1 LISTTVFNWS
11 VRQVSAIVVISILL
25 ALSVDA
31 LRPEGIP
38 LVKDWSV
45 KTRMVDE
52 SGLDMGISLD
62 DSIRAFED
70 GHAVFL
76 DARSPSE
83 YAQGHI
89 KGARLLPFEEIDEYV
104 IDATADLSPEAL
116 IITYCDGK
124 ACMLSHDLALYLKDF
139 GFERVY
145 VLTNGWSLWLDNG
158 LPVEQD
164 STLSQEGG
172 RG

>member
-1 LISTTVFNWS
+1 MS
-11 VRQVSAIVVISILL
+11 IVL
-25 ALSVDA
+25 ALLVNA
-31 LRPEGIP
+31 LRPGGIP

-45 KTRMVDE
+45 KTRIVDE
-52 SGLDMGISLD
+52 SGLDIGISLD
-62 DSIRAFED
+62 DSVRAFED

-76 DARSPSE
+76 DARSLSE

-89 KGARLLPFEEIDEYV
+89 KGARLLPYEKLDEYV
-104 IDATADLSPEAL
+104 IDATADISTDSL
-116 IITYCDGK
+116 IITYCDGE

-158 LPVEQD
+158 LPIEQGRAL
-164 STLSQEGG
+164 TQEGG